1 MNEGALDT
9 VDRIGIR
16 SRPIMAIK
24 LKFTDPRSGLD
35 FEVETDSIKEALEF
49 QELWFQGKSLRHVPT
64 AKSLKINEKPL
75 NKAVEVTKT
84 I

>member
-1 MNEGALDT
+1 
-9 VDRIGIR
+9 
-16 SRPIMAIK
+16 MAIK

-49 QELWFQGKSLRHVPT
+49 QDQWFQGKSLRHVQT
-64 AKSLKINEKPL
+64 VKSLKLSEKPL
-75 NKAVEVTKT
+75 NNKAVEVTKT

>member
-1 MNEGALDT
+1 
-9 VDRIGIR
+9 
-16 SRPIMAIK
+16 MAIK

-49 QELWFQGKSLRHVPT
+49 QDQWFQGKSLRHVPT
-64 AKSLKINEKPL
+64 VKSLKLSEKPL
-75 NKAVEVTKT
+75 NNKAVEVTKT

>member
-1 MNEGALDT
+1 
-9 VDRIGIR
+9 
-16 SRPIMAIK
+16 MAIK

-64 AKSLKINEKPL
+64 AKSLKLTEKPL